1 MDETKGGTR
10 VEKLAARAIFERS
23 LNEDGT
29 VKVYARVDGQ
39 VSERNPD
46 RRIQCSWSCRRQ

>member
-39 VSERNPD
+39 VSEGD
-46 RRIQCSWSCRRQ
+46 LDWWIQCSRSC